1 MDMKTLVTMS
11 ALSGL
16 MLSAA
21 LAQSPAPPAPAP
33 EAKPSPVVTIPS
45 DAKVSIV
52 SAQKPEQWLASKF
65 KGTDVLGPENEK
77 IGDVS
82 DILFERNGSVVA
94 YIVGVGGFLGIGAK
108 DVALAPNSFQVVP
121 GENGAA
127 EKLKVSLTRDQLKQM
142 ASFEPY
148 SPPSRTSSDRMAP
161 RPSGTTGTA
170 PRPAQ

>member
-1 MDMKTLVTMS
+1 MMMKTLATTT

-16 MLSAA
+16 VLSTA

-33 EAKPSPVVTIPS
+33 ESKPAPTATMPA
-45 DAKVSIV
+45 DGKVSVV
-52 SAQKPEQWLASKF
+52 SAQKPDQWLASKF
-65 KGTDVLGPENEK
+65 KGFDVIGPNNEK

-108 DVALAPNSFQVVP
+108 DVAIAPSSFQVVR
-121 GENGAA
+121 GDDGA
-127 EKLKVSLTRDQLKQM
+127 EDKLKVTLTKDQLKQM
-142 ASFEPY
+142 AAFEPY
-148 SPPSRTSSDRMAP
+148 SPPSKTGTAP
-161 RPSGTTGTA
+161 RPSGTTGST

>member
-1 MDMKTLVTMS
+1 MVKTLAMVT

-16 MLSAA
+16 MLSTA
-21 LAQSPAPPAPAP
+21 LAQSTPPAP
-33 EAKPSPVVTIPS
+33 EAKPAPSAAMPGDAKAQVVT
-45 DAKVSIV
+45 
-52 SAQKPEQWLASKF
+52 AQKPDQWLASKF
-65 KGTDVLGPENEK
+65 RGTDVVGPENEK
-77 IGDVS
+77 IGNVS

-108 DVALAPNSFQVVP
+108 DVALAPSSFQIVR

-127 EKLKVSLTRDQLKQM
+127 DQLKVTLTKDQLKQM

-148 SPPSRTSSDRMAP
+148 APPTRTSTDRMSP
-161 RPSGTTGTA
+161 RPGGTTGTA